1 MTKEEARI
9 AGGACQRKIGKGIA
23 GIEPAKIR
31 DFTNNNEHIQ
41 HRKAQDYHVLFN
53 VFS

>member
-31 DFTNNNEHIQ
+31 DFTNNR
-41 HRKAQDYHVLFN
+41 RKFRSQTSDN
-53 VFS
+53 MER